1 MPTSNI
7 NTKFDLKQDAVTFV
21 IVIAACF
28 IQALAINGFYV
39 PHSFLSGGVTGV
51 ALLLDYVFDIP
62 SWIPI
67 IILNIPISIIGLKY
81 LNAKFIIFS
90 VIGTLVLSGALAL
103 TKNFNI
109 VIENELVAAA
119 VGSAVIGISGAPVVR
134 RGATLGGIDVISVIL
149 GKRFSMS
156 MGTLNIMFNII
167 IMSVLGFVRGI
178 EIALVSM
185 IAMFVSNV
193 AFNYAVQGLNRTV
206 TVFVI
211 SDKWDEIAPEVMTV
225 MHRGVTYIPAQGA
238 YTGAERKVVYCIVK
252 TVELSALKRI
262 VYTRDPKA
270 MVSVIETREV
280 VGRGFGALN

>member
-119 VGSAVIGISGAPVVR
+119 VGSAVIGISGAPVVS

-156 MGTLNIMFNII
+156 MGTINIMFNII

>member
-103 TKNFNI
+103 TK
-109 VIENELVAAA
+109 
-119 VGSAVIGISGAPVVR
+119 
-134 RGATLGGIDVISVIL
+134 TL
-149 GKRFSMS
+149 
-156 MGTLNIMFNII
+156 TL
-167 IMSVLGFVRGI
+167 
-178 EIALVSM
+178 
-185 IAMFVSNV
+185 
-193 AFNYAVQGLNRTV
+193 
-206 TVFVI
+206 
-211 SDKWDEIAPEVMTV
+211 
-225 MHRGVTYIPAQGA
+225 
-238 YTGAERKVVYCIVK
+238 
-252 TVELSALKRI
+252 
-262 VYTRDPKA
+262 
-270 MVSVIETREV
+270 
-280 VGRGFGALN
+280 

>member
-109 VIENELVAAA
+109 VIENEVAAA

-156 MGTLNIMFNII
+156 MGTINIMFNII

>member
-7 NTKFDLKQDAVTFV
+7 NTKFDLKQDAVTLV

-156 MGTLNIMFNII
+156 MGTINIMFNII

>member
-1 MPTSNI
+1 M
-7 NTKFDLKQDAVTFV
+7 
-21 IVIAACF
+21 
-28 IQALAINGFYV
+28 

-156 MGTLNIMFNII
+156 MGTINIMFNII

>member
-109 VIENELVAAA
+109 VIENERVAAA

-156 MGTLNIMFNII
+156 MGTINIMFNII

>member
-28 IQALAINGFYV
+28 IQALPINGFYV

-156 MGTLNIMFNII
+156 MGTINIMFNII

>member
-1 MPTSNI
+1 MPINKI

-21 IVIAACF
+21 IVVAACF

-51 ALLLDYVFDIP
+51 ALLLDYVLDIP

-90 VIGTLVLSGALAL
+90 VIGTLVLSGALVL

-119 VGSAVIGISGAPVVR
+119 VGAAVIGISGAPVVR

-156 MGTLNIMFNII
+156 MGTINIMFNII

>member
-156 MGTLNIMFNII
+156 MGTINIMFNII

-238 YTGAERKVVYCIVK
+238 YTGAERKAVYCIVK

>member
-1 MPTSNI
+1 MPISKI
-7 NTKFDLKQDAVTFV
+7 NTKFDLKQDAITFV
-21 IVIAACF
+21 IVVAACF

-90 VIGTLVLSGALAL
+90 IIGTLVLSGALAL
-103 TKNFNI
+103 TKNFSI

-119 VGSAVIGISGAPVVR
+119 VGAAIIGISGAPVVR

-156 MGTLNIMFNII
+156 MGTINIMFNII

>member
-149 GKRFSMS
+149 GK
-156 MGTLNIMFNII
+156 I
-167 IMSVLGFVRGI
+167 
-178 EIALVSM
+178 
-185 IAMFVSNV
+185 
-193 AFNYAVQGLNRTV
+193 
-206 TVFVI
+206 
-211 SDKWDEIAPEVMTV
+211 
-225 MHRGVTYIPAQGA
+225 
-238 YTGAERKVVYCIVK
+238 
-252 TVELSALKRI
+252 
-262 VYTRDPKA
+262 
-270 MVSVIETREV
+270 
-280 VGRGFGALN
+280 GRAHV

>member
-156 MGTLNIMFNII
+156 MGTINIMFNII

-238 YTGAERKVVYCIVK
+238 YTGTERKVVYCIVK

>member
-156 MGTLNIMFNII
+156 MGTINIMFNII

-252 TVELSALKRI
+252 TVELSAFKRI

>member
-90 VIGTLVLSGALAL
+90 VIGTLNRDSAGFNDSDVCKQRCVQLRGSGL
-103 TKNFNI
+103 
-109 VIENELVAAA
+109 E
-119 VGSAVIGISGAPVVR
+119 
-134 RGATLGGIDVISVIL
+134 
-149 GKRFSMS
+149 
-156 MGTLNIMFNII
+156 
-167 IMSVLGFVRGI
+167 
-178 EIALVSM
+178 
-185 IAMFVSNV
+185 
-193 AFNYAVQGLNRTV
+193 
-206 TVFVI
+206 
-211 SDKWDEIAPEVMTV
+211 
-225 MHRGVTYIPAQGA
+225 
-238 YTGAERKVVYCIVK
+238 
-252 TVELSALKRI
+252 
-262 VYTRDPKA
+262 
-270 MVSVIETREV
+270 
-280 VGRGFGALN
+280 

>member
-119 VGSAVIGISGAPVVR
+119 VGSAVIGISGAPGVR

-156 MGTLNIMFNII
+156 MGTINIMFNII

>member
-1 MPTSNI
+1 MPTSKI
-7 NTKFDLKQDAVTFV
+7 NTKFDLKQDAITFV
-21 IVIAACF
+21 IVVAACF

-119 VGSAVIGISGAPVVR
+119 VGAAVIGISGAPVVR

-156 MGTLNIMFNII
+156 MGTINIMFNII

-211 SDKWDEIAPEVMTV
+211 SDKWVEIAPEVMTV
-225 MHRGVTYIPAQGA
+225 MHRGVTYISAQGA

-280 VGRGFGALN
+280 VGRGFGSLN

>member
-67 IILNIPISIIGLKY
+67 IILNIPISVIGLKY

-156 MGTLNIMFNII
+156 MGTINIMFNII

>member
-156 MGTLNIMFNII
+156 MGTINIMYNSI